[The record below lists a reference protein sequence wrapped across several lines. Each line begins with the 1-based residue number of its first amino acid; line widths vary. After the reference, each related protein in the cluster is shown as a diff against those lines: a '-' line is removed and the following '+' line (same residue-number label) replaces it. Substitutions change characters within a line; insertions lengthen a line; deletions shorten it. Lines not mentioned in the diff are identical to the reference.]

1 MFDIYISDFVSSTAT
16 QVNFSDKIKQFFF
29 LTAADE
35 LTDAEEE
42 QGLHAEELLLG
53 DLQQHKLL

>member
-16 QVNFSDKIKQFFF
+16 QVHFSDKIKQFFF
-29 LTAADE
+29 LQL